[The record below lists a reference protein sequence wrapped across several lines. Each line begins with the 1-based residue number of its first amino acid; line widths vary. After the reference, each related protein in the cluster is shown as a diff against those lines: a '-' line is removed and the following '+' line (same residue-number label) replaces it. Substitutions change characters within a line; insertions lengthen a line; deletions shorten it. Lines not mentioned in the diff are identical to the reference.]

1 VSPANIDDASGPLDA
16 GAARPLTRKELRA
29 REKTHTGLQGTV
41 PEQAYETGHDLPP
54 VPAEPPAAAAA
65 PAPPAPEEQPV
76 PAAPAAPPSI
86 KDGHRNLPH
95 HAAAPEAHP
104 VGQPGVHHADV
115 HESDAPATEI
125 HNVVHQDGVHESD
138 AAPTEIHNVVHQDGV
153 HESYER
159 ALAGHQQTANVHYD
173 DVHYAQGHDYH
184 DGVHHNGT
192 LDQGHYEQGHYDDAH
207 FDDRRHDDGHHG
219 FLPGPAAAA
228 VVAKPSKKVRRRRR
242 LLALFLTL
250 AVFVTAVAVGAQ
262 FLKPLLGNDKPS
274 DFPGPG
280 SGEVVVTVE
289 NGEGTRS
296 VASSLESQRVVA
308 NADTFLAAFTAS
320 GGVLAPGDYTFK
332 TEMKNSDAV
341 NVLLGKDKT
350 KVIYFAL
357 SAGLRI
363 GESLQA
369 ISEGSGIS
377 IQDLKA
383 LSDQPA
389 QFGLPASAKN
399 LEGFL
404 APGEHRYPLGT
415 SAKDI
420 LQSLVKTTVDE
431 LVSQGITDPAKQYE
445 AVIVA
450 SIVQAEGGQAEYGD
464 VAGAIY
470 NRLKPNDQT
479 GGFLQVDSA
488 VTYGLGTK
496 SYNFTDEQRQ
506 DKSNPYNTYANPG
519 LPPGPIGSPGKTAI
533 DAAAKPK
540 TNDYLYW
547 VTVNLDTK
555 ETKFAKTLAEH
566 NGYVEQYNAWCMAN
580 VGRCT

>member
-1 VSPANIDDASGPLDA
+1 MSPANIDDASGPLDA

-29 REKTHTGLQGTV
+29 REKTSDTGLQSAV
-41 PEQAYETGHDLPP
+41 PEQAYETGHDVPP
-54 VPAEPPAAAAA
+54 PPSEPPAAAA
-65 PAPPAPEEQPV
+65 PPAPSAPEERSV
-76 PAAPAAPPSI
+76 PAAPQTPPSI
-86 KDGHRNLPH
+86 QDIHDGPQALHDD
-95 HAAAPEAHP
+95 
-104 VGQPGVHHADV
+104 GSYDDV
-115 HESDAPATEI
+115 HA
-125 HNVVHQDGVHESD
+125 
-138 AAPTEIHNVVHQDGV
+138 
-153 HESYER
+153 SYPEP
-159 ALAGHQQTANVHYD
+159 ALAGHQHAAESYD
-173 DVHYAQGHDYH
+173 DDAHYAEGHHYQE
-184 DGVHHNGT
+184 GVHHDHA
-192 LDQGHYEQGHYDDAH
+192 LHHEGHYDHGHYNDAH
-207 FDDRRHDDGHHG
+207 HGAGHQE
-219 FLPGPAAAA
+219 FLPVAAAA
-228 VVAKPSKKVRRRRR
+228 PVVAKPSKKVRRRRR

-274 DFPGPG
+274 DYPGPG
-280 SGEVVVTVE
+280 SGEVMVTVE

-296 VASSLESQRVVA
+296 VATKLEGERVVA
-308 NADTFLAAFTAS
+308 NSDTFLQAFNAS

-341 NVLLGKDKT
+341 NVLLGKDQT

-369 ISEGSGIS
+369 ISEGSGVS
-377 IQDLKA
+377 IQDLQA
-383 LSDQPA
+383 LSNQPA
-389 QFGLPASAKN
+389 QFGLPATAKN
-399 LEGFL
+399 LEGYL

-415 SAKDI
+415 PAKDI
-420 LQSLVKTTVDE
+420 LQSLVKITVDE
-431 LVSQGITDPAKQYE
+431 LESQGITDPAKQYE

-479 GGFLQVDSA
+479 NGFLQVDSA

-496 SYNFTDEQRQ
+496 SYNFTEEQRQ

-540 TNDYLYW
+540 SNDYLYW
-547 VTVNLDTK
+547 VTINLDTK
-555 ETKFAKTLAEH
+555 ETKFSRTLAEH
-566 NGYVEQYNAWCMAN
+566 NVYVDQYNAWCMAN